1 MKAISE
7 FQFADVGP
15 PAKTKRSGFR
25 PAGELSFHPNAGLS
39 PAIVSG
45 NSRPRDYTL
54 AGRRFIRRF
63 LGIVT
68 SASMPTKVRR
78 QFFSG
83 HRNGAEPG
91 ARAND
96 QGWHASCRATSRA
109 SPDRGSSLTLGKNKD
124 MFGLTPKEEL
134 KELHDLPQS
143 SVGAPCPLVF
153 ATEHDLHVSYYLNA
167 VEEGWVVKT
176 AVTAVTKSN

>member
-7 FQFADVGP
+7 SEFADVGES
-15 PAKTKRSGFR
+15 AKTKRSRFR

-68 SASMPTKVRR
+68 STSNQPKIVARFFPATETEPNQALEPTIRAGTPR
-78 QFFSG
+78 
-83 HRNGAEPG
+83 AEP
-91 ARAND
+91 R
-96 QGWHASCRATSRA
+96 
-109 SPDRGSSLTLGKNKD
+109 
-124 MFGLTPKEEL
+124 
-134 KELHDLPQS
+134 
-143 SVGAPCPLVF
+143 VAPALI
-153 ATEHDLHVSYYLNA
+153 AAHL
-167 VEEGWVVKT
+167 
-176 AVTAVTKSN
+176 

>member
-39 PAIVSG
+39 PAIVSR
-45 NSRPRDYTL
+45 NSRPRDFTL

-63 LGIVT
+63 PGIVT

-83 HRNGAEPG
+83 HRNGAEPD

-109 SPDRGSSLTLGKNKD
+109 SPDRGSSLTFGKRNVFLD
-124 MFGLTPKEEL
+124 FTSARTASASEEANERRVARSLHLCGAHGDLFYCCSLLT
-134 KELHDLPQS
+134 
-143 SVGAPCPLVF
+143 
-153 ATEHDLHVSYYLNA
+153 
-167 VEEGWVVKT
+167 
-176 AVTAVTKSN
+176 